1 MVRNAFI
8 YYQFLLITDYKVYTF
23 SGKKTDLVTKTRLN
37 KIKLAWVYEDEE
49 KTNESKTEKNS
60 TVNQADILKILTQR
74 FNIS

>member
-49 KTNESKTEKNS
+49 KTNESKTEKI
-60 TVNQADILKILTQR
+60 ALLIKLIYLKYWHRDLI
-74 FNIS
+74 